1 MRRFDAPEGT
11 NLMRAV
17 ILAGGFGTRLFPYTS
32 ILPKPLVPVSD
43 KPIIEIVIRQLA
55 YRGFDRITIAVG
67 YHAELIMAVLGNGEK
82 FHVQIDYSIE
92 EKPLNTIGP
101 VRLIQ
106 NLNEPFLLMN
116 GDLLTDLNYA
126 DLYRSHQKNGSIL
139 TVASCKKHVCLSLG
153 VMEYDE
159 NNQLISFQEKPKF
172 DYDVSMGVYI
182 LEPRI
187 SDFIPENQPF
197 GFDQLILRL
206 LDAREPVS
214 VYPFHGN
221 WLDMGTQDDLNRAI
235 EEFEADKT
243 RYLPP
248 EADN

>member
-1 MRRFDAPEGT
+1 
-11 NLMRAV
+11 MRAV

-32 ILPKPLVPVSD
+32 ILPKPLVPVGD

-55 YRGFDRITIAVG
+55 HQGFDRITIAVG

-82 FHVQIDYSIE
+82 FHVQINYSIE

-101 VRLIQ
+101 IRLIQ

-126 DLYRSHQKNGSIL
+126 DLYHSHRQNGSIL

-153 VMEYDE
+153 VMEYDK
-159 NNQLISFQEKPKF
+159 NNQLISFQEKPTF

-187 SDFIPENQPF
+187 SNFIPENQSF

-206 LDAREPVS
+206 LDSREPVS
-214 VYPFHGN
+214 VYPFQGN

-235 EEFEADKT
+235 EEFEANKA

-248 EADN
+248 EAEG